1 MYFNPVIPSY
11 IKHHSN
17 VFDSEKYVFLR
28 TPGEIGRG
36 KTLSSQE
43 IKGKTMLERLSN
55 LFNCRTKTK

>member
-11 IKHHSN
+11 IKRHSN
-17 VFDSEKYVFLR
+17 VFDPEKYVFLR

-43 IKGKTMLERLSN
+43 IKGKTMLERL
-55 LFNCRTKTK
+55 